1 MKNWEEAYNNF
12 DETRFEELRAKIDS
26 RKYTREE
33 MVEFRKISKIKNNL
47 PLLNNLM
54 NYKNNLQVKLKE
66 LKELKAEYEKK
77 ANYDEQKEK
86 LEKEMTKYSNRQQ
99 IINARQK
106 EIKHCLNNLE
116 LSDSVRKQLEKEQKE
131 LKTESAEIRNK
142 VDNNNAFFRQNEK
155 NIIAQEKFK
164 NKPNNKK
171 FSHFYTIVAQICLI
185 LNYLKS

>member
-86 LEKEMTKYSNRQQ
+86 
-99 IINARQK
+99 
-106 EIKHCLNNLE
+106 
-116 LSDSVRKQLEKEQKE
+116 
-131 LKTESAEIRNK
+131 
-142 VDNNNAFFRQNEK
+142 
-155 NIIAQEKFK
+155 
-164 NKPNNKK
+164 
-171 FSHFYTIVAQICLI
+171 
-185 LNYLKS
+185 